1 MSEHRHALDIRLLPY
16 DIRKVANELESIGG
30 MKDEHLTVGAL
41 TKRCYFAGRAL
52 MDATLRPYDL
62 GSTQWY
68 ILWHL
73 ANSGPTVQR
82 DLGRALELER
92 ATLSGIIAT
101 LVRKDLVQQTSD
113 GEDQRQRLL
122 TLTSSGKALWREL
135 PDLSFIHQTA
145 FDGIDEADLAT
156 AIRVLRVATE
166 RLHTLSGKE

>member
-1 MSEHRHALDIRLLPY
+1 MQA
-16 DIRKVANELESIGG
+16 
-30 MKDEHLTVGAL
+30 EHLTVGAW

-52 MDATLRPYDL
+52 MDKTLRPYEL

-68 ILWHL
+68 VLWHL
-73 ANSGPTVQR
+73 VNSGPTVQR

-101 LVRKDLVQQTSD
+101 LVRKGLVQQSSD

-135 PDLSFIHQTA
+135 PDLAFIHEAA
-145 FDGIDEADLAT
+145 FNGIAEADLAT
-156 AIRVLRVATE
+156 TIRVLQLATE
-166 RLHTLSGKE
+166 RLQTLSRKA